1 MPQAAPSLGQPRPIS
16 LLGRAGHRPCF
27 RHRWGKFLATVVA
40 LSAPH
45 TLVFITYTDRGHDK
59 LFRKFVERRVE
70 KFFRT
75 ARVAAFLLHPVA
87 HPGTPGRL
95 EQVRK
100 EGRKEVKK

>member
-1 MPQAAPSLGQPRPIS
+1 MFSTQVGQVPRDS
-16 LLGRAGHRPCF
+16 SGA
-27 RHRWGKFLATVVA
+27 LA
-40 LSAPH
+40 
-45 TLVFITYTDRGHDK
+45 YTDRGHDK

-95 EQVRK
+95 EQVSKEERK
-100 EGRKEVKK
+100 KVRVSEEVKK

>member
-1 MPQAAPSLGQPRPIS
+1 LFPMY
-16 LLGRAGHRPCF
+16 
-27 RHRWGKFLATVVA
+27 RWGKFLATVVA

-59 LFRKFVERRVE
+59 LFRRFVERRVE

-75 ARVAAFLLHPVA
+75 ARVAPFLLHPVA

-100 EGRKEVKK
+100 EERKKGRK